1 MDLPSRDFFAEIA
14 GEQPADDFINEL
26 NEETRPVD
34 ETEVVDVPDV
44 PDVEGATVEDE
55 EAPAAEPQQK
65 RFCTYEEEAA
75 LYVNLLSDSQKV
87 MLPKLLEKR
96 IITDDDRER
105 FAFLENLKEPAELT
119 DKDNKTLQKY
129 KFLDEYKT
137 NVALTDDEKETIK
150 KPLAACLEM
159 WQSSPSPTYALMFAI
174 VTVEFSRAMPFFS
187 NDFKK

>member
-1 MDLPSRDFFAEIA
+1 MDLPDRDFFADIA
-14 GEQPADDFINEL
+14 GEQPEDDFISEL
-26 NEETRPVD
+26 NEETRAVE
-34 ETEVVDVPDV
+34 ETEVEDVSDVPGFEGT
-44 PDVEGATVEDE
+44 DVEDTD
-55 EAPAAEPQQK
+55 APAAEPQQK

-96 IITDDDRER
+96 IITDEDKER
-105 FAFLENLKEPAELT
+105 FERLENLKEPAELT

-129 KFLDEYKT
+129 SFLDEYKT

-174 VTVEFSRAMPFFS
+174 VTVEFSRVMPFFS